1 MHRLFVAIRPPETV
15 RERLLDLMEGLPE
28 ERALMTATAS
38 VFEIVART
46 AKRGA
51 DELTLEQDAS
61 SISTPMAMVQMRRLM
76 HPGQIRRR

>member
-1 MHRLFVAIRPPETV
+1 
-15 RERLLDLMEGLPE
+15 
-28 ERALMTATAS
+28 MTATAS